1 MRTLTGQEKYL
12 KFKICLVVKK
22 KHKNRC
28 TTFFALHNDDSN
40 FIIIMNLQRIGK
52 LRKKKKTA
60 ETTKCDDRVN

>member
-22 KHKNRC
+22 QKNKC

-52 LRKKKKTA
+52 LRKKKKTTA